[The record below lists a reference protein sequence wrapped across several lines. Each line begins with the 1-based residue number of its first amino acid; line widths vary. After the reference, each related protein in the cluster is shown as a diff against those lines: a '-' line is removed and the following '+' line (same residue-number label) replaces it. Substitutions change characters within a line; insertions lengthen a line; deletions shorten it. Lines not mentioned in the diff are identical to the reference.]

1 MLRSLQSPIRV
12 YKNKDL
18 QKKKGRTHHAANR
31 EKLCNHF
38 YYPVFRRG
46 CRAGFMPPPKQILFC
61 YRSFCCARGSRMDCR
76 AHGSELYA
84 LTAVQA
90 TMAAVGAS
98 LTELVLLAQSAV
110 HRKRSKETQRQFKN

>member
-1 MLRSLQSPIRV
+1 MLQIV
-12 YKNKDL
+12 KNYVIIFIIPFFV
-18 QKKKGRTHHAANR
+18 GVAVRA
-31 EKLCNHF
+31 LC
-38 YYPVFRRG
+38 RRRNKSYFVTVAFAVLAVLG
-46 CRAGFMPPPKQILFC
+46 WIP
-61 YRSFCCARGSRMDCR
+61 S
-76 AHGSELYA
+76 HGSELYA

>member
-1 MLRSLQSPIRV
+1 MLQIV
-12 YKNKDL
+12 KNYVIIFIIPFFVGVTVRALCRRRNKSYFVTVAFAVL
-18 QKKKGRTHHAANR
+18 AVLGWIAA
-31 EKLCNHF
+31 LVI
-38 YYPVFRRG
+38 P
-46 CRAGFMPPPKQILFC
+46 
-61 YRSFCCARGSRMDCR
+61 S
-76 AHGSELYA
+76 HGSELYV